1 MFMNSTDFGKKVA
14 ALRKEKG
21 LTQSELAEKL
31 NISNKAISRWETGEG
46 YPEITILTSLA
57 KELGVTVDELLN
69 YSQAEAGISKG
80 FTEEVHEEFKNNAKK
95 VRTDIPVTKPY
106 MKSLTIFNKIGAT
119 TIIINLTAILFYVL
133 CIIMSIVFNGLPALF
148 FVPVIIYG
156 VAMITGKVGLIA
168 TVIGL
173 IAGLLDLYDRQIK
186 ASVIIALTLFAAT
199 YILPL
204 ILVSSSMIVV

>member
-1 MFMNSTDFGKKVA
+1 M
-14 ALRKEKG
+14 
-21 LTQSELAEKL
+21 
-31 NISNKAISRWETGEG
+31 
-46 YPEITILTSLA
+46 
-57 KELGVTVDELLN
+57 TVDELLN

-80 FTEEVHEEFKNNAKK
+80 FTEEVHEESKNNAKK
-95 VRTDIPVTKPY
+95 VRTDIPVTRPF

-133 CIIMSIVFNGLPALF
+133 CMIMNIVFNGLSAFF

-156 VAMITGKVGLIA
+156 VAMIAGKVGLIA

-186 ASVIIALTLFAAT
+186 VSVIIALILFAAT

>member
-1 MFMNSTDFGKKVA
+1 MNSTDFGKKVA
-14 ALRKEKG
+14 TLRKEKG

-95 VRTDIPVTKPY
+95 VRTDILVTKPY

-133 CIIMSIVFNGLPALF
+133 CIIMSIVFNGLPAFF

-186 ASVIIALTLFAAT
+186 ASVIIALTLFVAT

>member
-1 MFMNSTDFGKKVA
+1 MNSTDFGKKVA
-14 ALRKEKG
+14 TLRKEKG

-95 VRTDIPVTKPY
+95 VRTDILVTKPY

-133 CIIMSIVFNGLPALF
+133 CIIMSIVFNGLPAFF

-186 ASVIIALTLFAAT
+186 ASVIIALILFAAT